1 VSAATPEHIMQ
12 VGIGFWASK
21 TLLSA
26 VELGVFS
33 TLANAP
39 ADLPSLQRRLGL
51 HERSARDF
59 LDALVAL
66 KLLERENGIYSNA
79 ADTDLFLDRA
89 KPSYIGAVL
98 EMANAR
104 LYGFWGSLTEALRT
118 GELQNEGKGGAEN
131 NVFATVYADPERL
144 RGFLSAMSGVSAGP
158 ARAIAANFPWR
169 DYKTFMDLGS
179 AQGMVPATLA
189 GAHPHLNGI
198 GFDLPP
204 VKPVFEEF
212 IAHRGVEDRV
222 RFHGG
227 NFFEDPLPKADVIVM
242 GHILHDW
249 DLGQKKLLL
258 GKAFDALSKGGA
270 VVVYD
275 AIIDDDRRQ
284 NAFGLMMSLNMLI
297 ETPGGFDYTGEDC
310 QAWMHEV
317 GFSST
322 RVESLAGPDS
332 MVIGSK

>member
-1 VSAATPEHIMQ
+1 MSAATPEHIMQ
-12 VGIGFWASK
+12 VGMGFWASK

-33 TLANAP
+33 TLADAP
-39 ADLPSLQRRLGL
+39 ADLPTLERKLALHRRP
-51 HERSARDF
+51 ARDF

-66 KLLERENGIYSNA
+66 KLLERENGVYRNT

-89 KPSYIGAVL
+89 KPSYIGGIL

-104 LYGFWGSLTEALRT
+104 LYGFWGSLTEALRA
-118 GELQNEGKGGAEN
+118 GEMQNEGKGGEKDLFTTIYAEP
-131 NVFATVYADPERL
+131 DRL
-144 RGFLSAMSGVSAGP
+144 RGFLAAMSGISAG
-158 ARAIAANFPWR
+158 AAHAIAANFPWG
-169 DYKTFMDLGS
+169 DHKSFVDVGS

-189 GAHPHLNGI
+189 CAHPHLTGI

-212 IAHRGVEDRV
+212 MAQRGVADRV
-222 RFHGG
+222 RFQGG

-249 DLGQKKLLL
+249 DLDQKKLLL
-258 GKAFDALSKGGA
+258 RKAFEALPKGGA
-270 VVVYD
+270 VIVYD
-275 AIIDDDRRQ
+275 AIIDDDRREK
-284 NAFGLMMSLNMLI
+284 AFGLLMSLNMLI

-310 QAWMHEV
+310 QDWMREA
-317 GFSST
+317 GFSKP
-322 RVESLAGPDS
+322 RVEPLVGPDS
-332 MVIGSK
+332 MVIGLK